1 MESEK
6 YLNYKKVCE
15 IVGLLMKIQ
24 MQLHKIFDGIA

>member
-6 YLNYKKVCE
+6 YLNHKVRE

-24 MQLHKIFDGIA
+24 MQLHKIFDCIV